1 MSLVETFRTA
11 PPRRQ
16 WVIVSAGVALIAT
29 ALLVVY
35 FAVLRKPYAVVFSD
49 LRASDA
55 ATIVAELD
63 KKKTPYRLQ
72 DGGATILVPKDLAD
86 ATRLDIS
93 SEDLPLKGMVGFELF
108 NKSDMGLTE
117 FAQKINYQRAL
128 QGELARTI
136 MTMDEVDTARV
147 HLAMTEP
154 TIFREDRIPPKA
166 SVTIVPRPG
175 KVLTPAAVRGIQR
188 LVAAAVPDLDVG
200 NVVILDQRGEIM
212 SGDAVAEP
220 SASPEVQAKQ
230 AIEAYYAGRIRM
242 ALQQAYPA
250 NGVGV
255 VVEAPSLI
263 GGDQAGN
270 WVPGGRQFPLRV
282 TISTASPVTRQQQE
296 TLTEQ
301 ARNAVGFNP
310 GLGDTVTMILSP
322 AAVAIPPA
330 IALPAPTDPLWL
342 APSHGAARRS
352 LPMLNIALAAV
363 LPLVLLLFLAAHLLT
378 RRRSGGGT
386 LTPAQRSEYAERLK
400 SLLEQEGTDVEQA
413 A

>member
-1 MSLVETFRTA
+1 MSLVETFRSA

-16 WVIVSAGVALIAT
+16 WVIVGAGVAVIAT
-29 ALLVVY
+29 LLLVVY

-63 KKKTPYRLQ
+63 KKKIPYRLQ
-72 DGGATILVPKDLAD
+72 DGGATILVPRDMAD

-175 KVLTPAAVRGIQR
+175 KTLPPAAVRGIQR

-200 NVVILDQRGEIM
+200 NVVILDQRGEIL
-212 SGDAVAEP
+212 SSDAVATP
-220 SASPEVQAKQ
+220 ALSPELQAKQ

-250 NGVGV
+250 NGADVA
-255 VVEAPSLI
+255 VEALSLA
-263 GGDQAGN
+263 GGGQAEN
-270 WVPGGRQFPLRV
+270 WAPGARAFPLRV
-282 TISTASPVTRQQQE
+282 TISTASPVTPQQQD
-296 TLTEQ
+296 TLTQQTRE
-301 ARNAVGFNP
+301 AIGFNP
-310 GLGDTVTMILSP
+310 AIGDTVTMILAP
-322 AAVAIPPA
+322 ASVAAAPA
-330 IALPAPTDPLWL
+330 IALPAPAASLWL
-342 APSHGAARRS
+342 APAHGSARRS
-352 LPMLNIALAAV
+352 LPLLNLALAAV
-363 LPLVLLLFLAAHLLT
+363 LPLVRLLFLAGYLLDRRSRRSRFT
-378 RRRSGGGT
+378 PARRRDY
-386 LTPAQRSEYAERLK
+386 AQRLR
-400 SLLEQEGTDVEQA
+400 SLLEQEEAHVDQA

>member
-1 MSLVETFRTA
+1 MSLVETFRNV

-16 WVIVSAGVALIAT
+16 WLIVGAGVAVIAT
-29 ALLVVY
+29 VLLVVY
-35 FAVLRKPYAVVFSD
+35 FTVLRKPYAVVFSD

-63 KKKTPYRLQ
+63 KKKVPYRLQ
-72 DGGATILVPKDLAD
+72 DGGATILVPRDMVD

-175 KVLTPAAVRGIQR
+175 KVLPPAAVRGIQR

-200 NVVILDQRGEIM
+200 NVVILDQRGEIL
-212 SGDAVAEP
+212 SNDAVAEP
-220 SASPEVQAKQ
+220 VVAPELQAKQ

-250 NGVGV
+250 NGVDV

-263 GGDQAGN
+263 GGGEAEN
-270 WVPGGRQFPLRV
+270 WAPGARQFSLRV
-282 TISTASPVTRQQQE
+282 TISTASAVTPQQQD
-296 TLTEQ
+296 TLTDQ
-301 ARNAVGFNP
+301 ARNAIGFNP
-310 GLGDTVTMILSP
+310 AIGDTVSMILAAPKDP
-322 AAVAIPPA
+322 AMPA
-330 IALPAPTDPLWL
+330 IASPAPTDPLWL
-342 APSHGAARRS
+342 APGHGSARRS
-352 LPMLNIALAAV
+352 LPLLNLALAAV
-363 LPLVLLLFLAAHLLT
+363 LPLVLLLFLAAYLLN
-378 RRRSGGGT
+378 RRSRRGN
-386 LTPAQRSEYAERLK
+386 LTPVQRSDYARRLK
-400 SLLEQEGTDVEQA
+400 TLLEEEEADVEQA